1 MNAYIQEV
9 LDKVKARDS
18 HEPEFIQTV
27 EEVLTSLEPVIEQHP
42 EYQKTSLLER
52 LDRKSTRLNSSHNV
66 ISRMPSSA

>member
-27 EEVLTSLEPVIEQHP
+27 EEVLTSLEPVIRTH
-42 EYQKTSLLER
+42 
-52 LDRKSTRLNSSHNV
+52 H
-66 ISRMPSSA
+66 